1 MVKNT
6 KFGVL
11 YIVATPIGNLQD
23 ISKRA
28 LNILNNVDLCAAEDT
43 RKSKVLLNK
52 YNLEKKLISYHKFS
66 EKKKLD
72 LLISFLKEGKD
83 LALISDSGTPLISDP
98 GYLLVKRALEEQITV
113 SPIPGPSSLISALSV
128 SGFATDVF
136 VFYGFAPRQ
145 IKAKELFI
153 KSLIVDKK
161 TSIVFESKKRI
172 IPFLEKLSELS
183 PDRNIFIAREMTKL
197 HETFYKGKAN
207 HVLEELIL
215 NKEQIK
221 GEFVLI
227 IEGNKKANNELFL
240 SNEQEAVLK
249 ILMEKMNRKEALS
262 LASKSFGIS
271 KNLIY
276 KLLLKEN

>member
-227 IEGNKKANNELFL
+227 IEGNREANNELFL

>member
-28 LNILNNVDLCAAEDT
+28 LNTLNNVDLCAAEDT

-128 SGFATDVF
+128 SGYATDAF

-227 IEGNKKANNELFL
+227 IEGNREANNELFL

>member
-1 MVKNT
+1 MTKNT

-28 LNILNNVDLCAAEDT
+28 LSTLSKVDLCATEDT
-43 RKSKVLLNK
+43 RKSKVLLDK

-72 LLISFLKEGKD
+72 LLISFLKEGKN

-98 GYLLVKRALEEQITV
+98 GYLLVKKALEEQITV

-128 SGFATDVF
+128 SGIATDTF

-153 KSLIVDKK
+153 KSLIADKK
-161 TSIVFESKKRI
+161 TSIVFESKNRI
-172 IPFLEKLSELS
+172 ISFLEKLSELS

-197 HETFYKGKAN
+197 YETFYKGKAN
-207 HVLEELIL
+207 QVLKELIL
-215 NKEQIK
+215 KKERIR

-227 IEGNKKANNELFL
+227 IEGNKEINNELFL
-240 SNEQEAVLK
+240 SNEQEEVLK
-249 ILMEKMNRKEALS
+249 ILMEKMSKKEALS

-276 KLLLKEN
+276 KLLLNEN

>member
-28 LNILNNVDLCAAEDT
+28 LKTLNNVDLCAAEDT

-128 SGFATDVF
+128 SGFATDAF

-215 NKEQIK
+215 NEEQIK

-227 IEGNKKANNELFL
+227 IEGNREANNELFL

>member
-28 LNILNNVDLCAAEDT
+28 LNTLNNVDLCVAEDT
-43 RKSKVLLNK
+43 RKSKILLNK
-52 YNLEKKLISYHKFS
+52 YNLKKKLISYHKFS

-113 SPIPGPSSLISALSV
+113 SPIPGPSSLISAISV
-128 SGFATDVF
+128 SGFSTDAF

-227 IEGNKKANNELFL
+227 IEGNREANNELFL

>member
-28 LNILNNVDLCAAEDT
+28 LKTLNNVDLCAAEDT

-113 SPIPGPSSLISALSV
+113 SPIPGPSSLISAISV
-128 SGFATDVF
+128 SGFSTDAF

-227 IEGNKKANNELFL
+227 IEGNREANNELFL

>member
-1 MVKNT
+1 MTKNT

-28 LNILNNVDLCAAEDT
+28 LSTLSKVDLCATEDT
-43 RKSKVLLNK
+43 RKSKVLLDK

-72 LLISFLKEGKD
+72 LLISFLKEGKN

-98 GYLLVKRALEEQITV
+98 GYLLVKKALEEQITV

-128 SGFATDVF
+128 SGIATDTF

-161 TSIVFESKKRI
+161 TSIVFESKNRI
-172 IPFLEKLSELS
+172 ISFLEKLSELS

-197 HETFYKGKAN
+197 YETFYKGKAN
-207 HVLEELIL
+207 QVLKELIL
-215 NKEQIK
+215 KKERIR

-227 IEGNKKANNELFL
+227 IEGNKEINNELFL
-240 SNEQEAVLK
+240 SNEQEEVLK
-249 ILMEKMNRKEALS
+249 ILMEKLSKKEALS

-276 KLLLKEN
+276 KLLLNEN

>member
-28 LNILNNVDLCAAEDT
+28 LNTLNNVDLCAAEDT

-128 SGFATDVF
+128 SGFATDAF

-215 NKEQIK
+215 NEEQIK

-227 IEGNKKANNELFL
+227 IEGNREANNELFL

-249 ILMEKMNRKEALS
+249 ILMEKMNKKEALS

>member
-1 MVKNT
+1 MTKNT

-28 LNILNNVDLCAAEDT
+28 LSTLSKVDLCATEDT
-43 RKSKVLLNK
+43 RKSKVLLDK

-72 LLISFLKEGKD
+72 LLISFLKEGKN

-98 GYLLVKRALEEQITV
+98 GYLLVKKALEEQITV

-128 SGFATDVF
+128 SGIATDTF

-153 KSLIVDKK
+153 KSLIADKK
-161 TSIVFESKKRI
+161 TSIVFESKNRI
-172 IPFLEKLSELS
+172 ISFLEKLSELS

-197 HETFYKGKAN
+197 YETFYKGKAN
-207 HVLEELIL
+207 QVLKELIL
-215 NKEQIK
+215 KKERIR

-227 IEGNKKANNELFL
+227 IEGNKEINNELFL
-240 SNEQEAVLK
+240 SNEQEEVLK
-249 ILMEKMNRKEALS
+249 ILMEKLSKKEALS

-276 KLLLKEN
+276 KLLLNEN

>member
-1 MVKNT
+1 MTKNT

-28 LNILNNVDLCAAEDT
+28 LSTLSKVDLCATEDT
-43 RKSKVLLNK
+43 RKSKVLLDK

-72 LLISFLKEGKD
+72 LLISFLKEGKN

-98 GYLLVKRALEEQITV
+98 GYLLVKKALEEQITV

-128 SGFATDVF
+128 SGIATDTF

-153 KSLIVDKK
+153 KSLIADKK
-161 TSIVFESKKRI
+161 TSIVFESKNRI
-172 IPFLEKLSELS
+172 ISFLEKLSELS

-197 HETFYKGKAN
+197 YETFYKGKAN
-207 HVLEELIL
+207 QVLKELIL
-215 NKEQIK
+215 KKERIK

-227 IEGNKKANNELFL
+227 IEGNKEINNELFL
-240 SNEQEAVLK
+240 SNEQEEVLK
-249 ILMEKMNRKEALS
+249 ILMEKMSKKEALS

-276 KLLLKEN
+276 KLLLNEN

>member
-11 YIVATPIGNLQD
+11 YIVATPICNLQD

-28 LNILNNVDLCAAEDT
+28 LNTLNNVDLCAAEDT

-128 SGFATDVF
+128 SGFATDAF

-215 NKEQIK
+215 NEEQIK

-227 IEGNKKANNELFL
+227 IEGNREANNELFL

>member
-28 LNILNNVDLCAAEDT
+28 LKTLNNVDLCAAEDT

-72 LLISFLKEGKD
+72 LLISLLKEGKD

-113 SPIPGPSSLISALSV
+113 SPIPGPSSLVSALSV
-128 SGFATDVF
+128 SGLATDAF

-227 IEGNKKANNELFL
+227 IEGNREANNELFL

-249 ILMEKMNRKEALS
+249 ILMEKMNKKEALS

>member
-28 LNILNNVDLCAAEDT
+28 LNTLNNVDLCAAEDT

-72 LLISFLKEGKD
+72 LLISLLKEGKD

-113 SPIPGPSSLISALSV
+113 SPIPGPSSLVSALSV
-128 SGFATDVF
+128 SGFATDAF

-227 IEGNKKANNELFL
+227 IEGNREANNELFL

-249 ILMEKMNRKEALS
+249 ILMEKMNKKEALS